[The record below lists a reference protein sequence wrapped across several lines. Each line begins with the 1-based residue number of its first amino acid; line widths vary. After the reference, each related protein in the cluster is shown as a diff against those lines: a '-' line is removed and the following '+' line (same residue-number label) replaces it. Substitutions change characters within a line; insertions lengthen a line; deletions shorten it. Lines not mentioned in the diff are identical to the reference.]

1 MSANLMPIGRFSAAT
16 RLSVRMLRHYDE
28 AGLLRPAWVDPSS
41 GYWYYSHEQA
51 RTAEI
56 IRLLR
61 QLDMPLDEIREIL
74 GARDPELVRTQLAA
88 HHLRVEEQLAVT
100 RRILAYL
107 ERLIE
112 QVNADGD
119 IVMYEI
125 TVKDVAPQTVLTRRG
140 RTRMEDL
147 GRWIGGNM
155 DDMAAHLAAHE
166 SHLIGPPGL
175 IYHSFGGDQE
185 AADVELFVPLPAPV
199 PDGDDLTCYE
209 LASGPVAF
217 TLHLGPYEELG
228 AAHAALSEWVQR
240 NGHETAGPPRELYV
254 TDPREVS
261 DPADYQTEVLW
272 PIR

>member
-1 MSANLMPIGRFSAAT
+1 MPANLMPIGRFSAAT

-41 GYWYYSHEQA
+41 GYRYYSHEQA

-61 QLDMPLDEIREIL
+61 QLGMPLDEIREIL
-74 GARDPELVRTQLAA
+74 EARDPELVRTQLAA
-88 HHLRVEEQLAVT
+88 HRLRVEEQLAVT
-100 RRILAYL
+100 RRILTYL

-112 QVNADGD
+112 QVNVDGD

-125 TVKDVAPQTVLTRRG
+125 TVKDVVPQTVLARRG

-155 DDMAAHLAAHE
+155 DDMAGHLEAHD
-166 SHLIGPPGL
+166 SHLVGPPGL
-175 IYHSFGGDQE
+175 IYHSYGGDQE
-185 AADVELFVPLPAPV
+185 EADVELFVPLPAPV
-199 PDGDDLTCYE
+199 PAGERLTCYE
-209 LASGPVAF
+209 LAPGPVAF
-217 TLHLGPYEELG
+217 TLHHGPYEELG

-240 NGHETAGPPRELYV
+240 NGHEPAGPLRELYL
-254 TDPREVS
+254 TDPRETP
-261 DPADYQTEVLW
+261 DPADLQTEVVW